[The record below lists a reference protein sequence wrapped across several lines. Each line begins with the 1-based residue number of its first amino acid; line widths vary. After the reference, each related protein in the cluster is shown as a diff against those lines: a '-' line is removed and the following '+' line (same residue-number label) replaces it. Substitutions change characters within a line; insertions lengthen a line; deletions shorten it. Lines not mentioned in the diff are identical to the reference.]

1 MDDPKD
7 LDREVDDSMRL
18 FERAHVGST
27 SPITPIRPSRILLV
41 LDGSGQDATS
51 IASTVYLQK
60 THNTET
66 LILDARERDETDSGD
81 PSGSGNHAGKSEMAT
96 KVVAQI
102 SNSRA
107 IERPSGDAFDA
118 ILASLKQH
126 QFSLLVLPCPFGR
139 SFETIGQDSAGTVM
153 DVMLSRCPVPIL
165 ITRRSDQALEQ
176 CVKRVCLLSSGECDV
191 ETRAAG
197 WAFGVAAPAAEI
209 SLNLVVEKEH
219 FENVRAIVEALRPG
233 ETFDEAM
240 LSDVL
245 TQTHQTL
252 HSAMNATANQT
263 GMKYHLIPQAGQTAP
278 PNPLSDPTHQL
289 LVLPLEVD
297 DRFTQGFVQDR
308 IRRSPHPVLVVPGH
322 VR

>member
-7 LDREVDDSMRL
+7 IDRDVDDSMRL

-27 SPITPIRPSRILLV
+27 SPITPIRPSRVLLV
-41 LDGSGQDATS
+41 LDGSEQDATS
-51 IASTVYLQK
+51 IASALHLQK
-60 THNTET
+60 IHNTET
-66 LILDARERDETDSGD
+66 LILDAREHDET
-81 PSGSGNHAGKSEMAT
+81 GSTNPTGKSEMAT

-107 IERPSGDAFDA
+107 IERPGGEAFDA

-126 QFSLLVLPCPFGR
+126 QFNVVILPCPFGR
-139 SFETIGQDSAGTVM
+139 SFEAIGQDSAGTVM

-165 ITRRSDQALEQ
+165 ITRRADQALEH
-176 CVKRVCLLSSGECDV
+176 CVKRVCILTSGECDV

-197 WAFGVAAPAAEI
+197 WAFGVAAPGAEI

-233 ETFDEAM
+233 ETFDESM
-240 LSDVL
+240 LSNVL
-245 TQTHQTL
+245 KQTHQTL
-252 HSAMNATANQT
+252 HAGMNATAKEI
-263 GMKYHLIPQAGQTAP
+263 GMKYHLIPQAGETAP
-278 PNPLSDPTHQL
+278 PNPLSDPTQQL

>member
-7 LDREVDDSMRL
+7 LDRDVDDAMRL
-18 FERAHVGST
+18 FERAHVGSA

-41 LDGSGQDATS
+41 LDGSEQDDTS
-51 IASTVYLQK
+51 IASAVYLQK

-66 LILDARERDETDSGD
+66 LILDARERAETQSGAV
-81 PSGSGNHAGKSEMAT
+81 AGKSKLAT
-96 KVVAQI
+96 DTVSEI

-107 IERPSGDAFDA
+107 IERARGEAFDA
-118 ILASLKQH
+118 ILAAIKQH
-126 QFSLLVLPCPFGR
+126 QFNLVVLPCPFGR
-139 SFETIGQDSAGTVM
+139 AFETVGQDSAGTVM
-153 DVMLSRCPVPIL
+153 DVMLSRCSIPIL
-165 ITRRSDQALEQ
+165 ITRRADQSLQQ
-176 CVKRVCLLSSGECDV
+176 CVHRVCVLSSGECDV

-197 WAFGVAAPAAEI
+197 WAFGIAAPKAEV

-233 ETFDEAM
+233 ETFNEAI
-240 LSDVL
+240 LSDML
-245 TQTHQTL
+245 TQTHQSL
-252 HSAMNATANQT
+252 HAAMNVTANQL
-263 GMKYHLIPQAGQTAP
+263 GVKYHLIPQAGQTAP
-278 PNPLSDPTHQL
+278 PNPLSDPTQQL

-322 VR
+322 VS

>member
-1 MDDPKD
+1 MDEPKD
-7 LDREVDDSMRL
+7 IDRDVDDSMRL

-27 SPITPIRPSRILLV
+27 SPLTPIRPSRILLV
-41 LDGSGQDATS
+41 LDGSEQDATS
-51 IASTVYLQK
+51 IASAVHLQQ

-66 LILDARERDETDSGD
+66 LILDAREGD
-81 PSGSGNHAGKSEMAT
+81 ASSANVAPCKSEMAT
-96 KVVAQI
+96 GVVTQI

-107 IERPSGDAFDA
+107 IERPIGDAFDA

-126 QFSLLVLPCPFGR
+126 QFNLVILPCPFGR
-139 SFETIGQDSAGTVM
+139 SFENIGQDSAGTVM
-153 DVMLSRCPVPIL
+153 DVMLSRCPTPIL
-165 ITRRSDQALEQ
+165 ITRRADQLLEE
-176 CVKRVCLLSSGECDV
+176 CVKRVCVLSSGECDV

-197 WAFGVAAPAAEI
+197 WAFGVAAPNAEI

-233 ETFDEAM
+233 ETFDESM

-252 HSAMNATANQT
+252 HAAMNASANQA
-263 GMKYHLIPQAGQTAP
+263 GMKYHLMPQAGETAP
-278 PNPLSDPTHQL
+278 PNPLSDPTQQL

-322 VR
+322 VQ